1 MEPQPT
7 IEGLQEQL
15 KVVTED
21 CYQTETAI
29 RKLEQN
35 TGDVQ
40 SIFQRVQHLFNEM
53 HEIWREGEM
62 SGQIANLQQET
73 LHQQKRYLHDSEQDY
88 EELKKKKKILRD
100 KEDELYYQKLTLSRK
115 EQTHGN

>member
-1 MEPQPT
+1 MEPQST
-7 IEGLQEQL
+7 IDELQKQL
-15 KVVTED
+15 RNITED
-21 CYQTETAI
+21 RYQTETDL

-40 SIFQRVQHLFNEM
+40 SIFQRVQHLFNEL
-53 HEIWREGEM
+53 HETWREGEM

-88 EELKKKKKILRD
+88 EELQKKKKTLRD

-115 EQTHGN
+115 EQTHGH

>member
-15 KVVTED
+15 RNVTEE

-40 SIFQRVQHLFNEM
+40 RIFQRVQHLFNELR
-53 HEIWREGEM
+53 ETWREGKQ
-62 SGQIANLQQET
+62 SGQIATLQQET
-73 LHQQKRYLHDSEQDY
+73 LQKQKRYLHDSEQDY
-88 EELKKKKKILRD
+88 EELQKNKKTLR
-100 KEDELYYQKLTLSRK
+100 
-115 EQTHGN
+115 H